1 MTPSSAALANSSKRW
16 RKSRSSLVT
25 AAPPHGRQA
34 PTGWAAAST
43 SGKPPGVYRSCEP
56 FTLGRTLQ
64 RGRYIFGAGNP
75 PKERLDVVE
84 GRRLDLRRSRR
95 HRRVSDHDRPVLEK
109 VRVAQR
115 RLDAHVRRDPH
126 HQKVPHAPTAE
137 HRIEVGP
144 VEPAVPRLHA

>member
-56 FTLGRTLQ
+56 FTLARDRLRQVEAVPVAVFAVHVDDPLQ
-64 RGRYIFGAGNP
+64 P
-75 PKERLDVVE
+75 RL
-84 GRRLDLRRSRR
+84 
-95 HRRVSDHDRPVLEK
+95 LEQ
-109 VRVAQR
+109 A
-115 RLDAHVRRDPH
+115 RRDPR
-126 HQKVPHAPTAE
+126 PIA
-137 HRIEVGP
+137 
-144 VEPAVPRLHA
+144 